1 MEPVD
6 LPEDIIV
13 LKGKGPSVKEID
25 EARAR
30 EKERMRSGAVETPD
44 IDPIEFMDMMFGG
57 GLLAGLTKEAVEA
70 AGRALGRKAAVKALG
85 QKAAGKQVLFST
97 PDPKDLALIQD
108 DNAWK
113 SYLRKNIEKSTSGSG
128 LTRQEQEEFDR
139 LMELRDKF
147 SSAGKKPVKPLTDE
161 EMADRISKMSDEE
174 FRAFMELRDKGIEEA
189 AKKDIKFSNPNPFD
203 IGKKSIEEKNRDAL
217 VKVIESLQAKKEP
230 PTPAE
235 MAKEFLEA
243 QAGKAAREAKE
254 AARVEELQKTTES
267 IANTLQEGAKR
278 LGIPTG
284 KENLVKGF
292 ADKMKASERS
302 RSQIQAA
309 KEQVMRKKDLT
320 PAMRR
325 SQMQK
330 LERQEKMISDEISQ
344 LRSQIVRQGGQ
355 DLLREILRSK

>member
-1 MEPVD
+1 
-6 LPEDIIV
+6 
-13 LKGKGPSVKEID
+13 
-25 EARAR
+25 
-30 EKERMRSGAVETPD
+30 
-44 IDPIEFMDMMFGG
+44 
-57 GLLAGLTKEAVEA
+57 
-70 AGRALGRKAAVKALG
+70 
-85 QKAAGKQVLFST
+85 
-97 PDPKDLALIQD
+97 
-108 DNAWK
+108 
-113 SYLRKNIEKSTSGSG
+113 
-128 LTRQEQEEFDR
+128 
-139 LMELRDKF
+139 
-147 SSAGKKPVKPLTDE
+147 
-161 EMADRISKMSDEE
+161 
-174 FRAFMELRDKGIEEA
+174 
-189 AKKDIKFSNPNPFD
+189 
-203 IGKKSIEEKNRDAL
+203 
-217 VKVIESLQAKKEP
+217 
-230 PTPAE
+230 